1 MKKQLL
7 GVLGMCLVL
16 TSASSALAAETIKR
30 LGTHPFNR
38 PAMTSEADLRTMVD
52 KNSANLQTG
61 FAKAGDGDLY
71 PEFKSQFPS
80 AKIEAVQ
87 VTPGQKLDWM
97 LFRHNG
103 TGPVKAVKDVTWGGD
118 TSFNAFRFSIDKN
131 GQRYMFI
138 VPALCGNLSLM
149 AVGAVPAQVS
159 QVKEVK
165 QVVKANQV
173 PVCSMKLSNTEVK
186 CGRVVTVDASRS
198 TDLDGSVSQVVF
210 QLLDSTNKVVAEK
223 TDSEAPFIQEFT
235 IPCGSPTYTV
245 KTVVIDN
252 NGAKSN
258 QSDCVQSI
266 AVVNKGRGGPVVDVG
281 LSHQFDPASYVFGR
295 VGYEIPI
302 TEKITAMGLVGGF
315 ARFDGDDGDGGV
327 FTADALMNYYFTDKL
342 FAGAGVGFWSGNDG
356 KADLIANAG
365 YLVYEKP
372 DVMKVSLFVEGRS
385 EADDL
390 FASRASR
397 LGAGVRF
404 QF

>member
-16 TSASSALAAETIKR
+16 TSASSALAAETLKR

-52 KNSANLQTG
+52 KNGANLQTG
-61 FAKAGDGDLY
+61 FAKAGDADLY

-80 AKIEAVQ
+80 AKIEPVQ

-118 TSFNAFRFSIDKN
+118 KSFNAFKFYIDKN
-131 GQRYMFI
+131 GQRYKFI
-138 VPALCGNLSLM
+138 VPAACGNLSLM
-149 AVGAVPAQVS
+149 AVEAVPAQVS

-165 QVVKANQV
+165 QVIKANQV

-186 CGRVVTVDASRS
+186 CGQLVTVDASRS
-198 TDLDGSVSQVVF
+198 TDSDGSISRVVM
-210 QLLDSTNKVVAEK
+210 QLLDASGKVVAEK
-223 TDSEAPFIQEFT
+223 TDSEAPFIQEFA
-235 IPCGSPTYTV
+235 IPCGSPTYSV

-252 NGAKSN
+252 NGAQSN
-258 QSDCVQSI
+258 PTDCAQTVTV
-266 AVVNKGRGGPVVDVG
+266 AKGRGGPVVDVG
-281 LSHQFDPASYVFGR
+281 VSQQFDPASYVFGR

-302 TEKITAMGLVGGF
+302 TEKITAIGLIGGF
-315 ARFDGDDGDGGV
+315 ARFDGDDGDSGV
-327 FTADALMNYYFTDKL
+327 FTADVLMNYYFTDKL
-342 FAGAGVGFWSGNDG
+342 FAGVGVGFWSGQDG
-356 KADLIANAG
+356 KADLIANIG
-365 YLVYEKP
+365 YQVYEKP
-372 DVMKVSLFVEGRS
+372 DIVKASIFIEGRS
-385 EADDL
+385 EADDMGSGS
-390 FASRASR
+390 ANR
-397 LGAGVRF
+397 LGAGIRF

>member
-1 MKKQLL
+1 MKKKLL
-7 GVLGMCLVL
+7 GVFGMCLVL
-16 TSASSALAAETIKR
+16 SSASSVLAAETLKR

-52 KNSANLQTG
+52 KNGASLQTG
-61 FAKAGDGDLY
+61 FAKAGDADLY

-80 AKIEAVQ
+80 AKIEPVQ
-87 VTPGQKLDWM
+87 VVPGQKLEWM

-118 TSFNAFRFSIDKN
+118 NSFNAFKFSIDKN
-131 GQRYMFI
+131 GQRYQFI
-138 VPALCGNLSLM
+138 VPAICGNLSLM
-149 AVGAVPAQVS
+149 AVEAVPAQVS
-159 QVKEVK
+159 EVKEVK
-165 QVVKANQV
+165 QVIKTNQV
-173 PVCSMKLSNTEVK
+173 PACSMKLSNTEVK
-186 CGRVVTVDASRS
+186 CGQVVTVDASRS
-198 TDLDGSVSQVVF
+198 TDSDGSVTQVLF
-210 QLLDSTNKVVAEK
+210 QLLDASNNVVAEK
-223 TDSEAPFIQEFT
+223 SDNEAPFIQEFT
-235 IPCGSPTYTV
+235 IPCSSPKYTV

-258 QSDCVQSI
+258 QGDCVQGV
-266 AVVNKGRGGPVVDVG
+266 AVVKGRGGPVVDVG

-302 TEKITAMGLVGGF
+302 TENITAMGLVGGF
-315 ARFDGDDGDGGV
+315 VRFDGDDGDSEV

-356 KADLIANAG
+356 EADLIANIG
-365 YLVYEKP
+365 YQVYEKP
-372 DVMKVSLFVEGRS
+372 NVMKVSLFVEGRS

-390 FASRASR
+390 FDSRASR
-397 LGAGVRF
+397 LGAGVRI